1 MCHTTKNFASNIAM
15 QFAFH
20 VRTVSMSTSAVKVGL
35 HKEPVIYNGYLMI
48 LTRPKLVFINFEYI
62 MTMQ

>member
-1 MCHTTKNFASNIAM
+1 
-15 QFAFH
+15 
-20 VRTVSMSTSAVKVGL
+20 MSTSAVKVGL